1 MCIADALI
9 RTKSGIMINIEMQQ
23 RKELEMHERAF
34 YYGAKVFIQQLEEKS
49 DYKSL
54 RKVIN
59 ITIMDFSIDRPTNR
73 YHFRKYLIDVDDNT
87 QCPYGIELHFLEL
100 PKLKKNRDGSKLW
113 DILNF
118 FNARSEYD
126 MKLCERNQN
135 TTCYVNALKKL
146 SNDEKVRMLADSEDM
161 WQHDNASIE
170 NQARAEGE
178 YEGRV
183 KVARSLLTMNLPIQQ
198 IVVATGLSIE
208 EVESFS
214 VN

>member
-1 MCIADALI
+1 
-9 RTKSGIMINIEMQQ
+9 
-23 RKELEMHERAF
+23 MHERAF
-34 YYGAKVFIQQLEEKS
+34 YYGAKVFTQQLEEKS

-126 MKLCERNQN
+126 MKLCEENQN
-135 TTCYVNALKKL
+135 TACYVNALKKL

-170 NQARAEGE
+170 NQARAEGKAEGEQIGIAKGE
-178 YEGRV
+178 YAGKM

-198 IVVATGLSIE
+198 IVIATELSIE
-208 EVESFS
+208 EIESFS